1 MVLLGAN
8 SLNLFCNIAA
18 ERCCAFTTLVRTF
31 IATSKVARF
40 FFVGEMRNVAI
51 LLLLQQCCK
60 TSYTFFVARFTRGP
74 LEERLPLDFSV
85 AVNKRL

>member
-1 MVLLGAN
+1 M
-8 SLNLFCNIAA
+8 
-18 ERCCAFTTLVRTF
+18 
-31 IATSKVARF
+31 
-40 FFVGEMRNVAI
+40 GEMRNIAI

-60 TSYTFFVARFTRGP
+60 TSCTFFVARITRGP